1 MTFSPFSVRLLAVF
15 IGGSAALLAS
25 GCGKSVSVGGP
36 KAASDVASDRPVRI
50 EHEACDTT
58 KGKSDDTNA
67 DGKADIVTVEGVC
80 QAFDL
85 NHDGRFDRY
94 VYFDSSGGIRRIESD
109 YDRDGRIDEVS
120 VFVGGKLVRKDR
132 EMNLDGRVD
141 TWDIFEEGKLV
152 RRERDSDGDG
162 KIDQWWTFPDPNN
175 LACPV
180 VAVDKDGDGKPD
192 PGSEVDMCKPQGDEP
207 QNLLASSGA
216 TGATPSASAAPPPA
230 PAPAP
235 SGSSGSSK

>member
-1 MTFSPFSVRLLAVF
+1 MM
-15 IGGSAALLAS
+15 GGSVMLLTAS
-25 GCGKSVSVGGP
+25 CGKSVSLGGA
-36 KAASDVASDRPVRI
+36 KAASDIASDRPVRI
-50 EHEACDTT
+50 EHEPCDTA
-58 KGKSDDTNA
+58 KGTSDDTNA
-67 DGKADIVTVEGVC
+67 DGKADIVTVAGVC

-120 VFVGGKLVRKDR
+120 VFSGGKLVRKDR

-141 TWDIFEEGKLV
+141 TWDIFEDGKLV

-192 PGSEVDMCKPQGDEP
+192 PGSEVDMCKPADDGP
-207 QNLLASSGA
+207 QNILASSGA
-216 TGATPSASAAPPPA
+216 STAAPSGSAAPPPA
-230 PAPAP
+230 PAP
-235 SGSSGSSK
+235 SGSAGGSK